1 MRYNLALMGDQ
12 TPWVKDQTMKRVDEV
27 LVSLRRIIRATDIHS
42 KQLSKHSG
50 LTSPQLLILMAI
62 SKLGDVTIG
71 TVAKDVNLSQAT
83 VTTILDRLEKRNL
96 VRRVRS
102 EVDRRRVH
110 AQLTEEGKKVV
121 EDAPS
126 PLQESF
132 VEKFDQLPEWEQT
145 MLLSSVQKLAELMQ
159 ASDIDAS
166 PVLYVGDVTHHLSG
180 SQGR

>member
-1 MRYNLALMGDQ
+1 MRYNLALMGDNSLL
-12 TPWVKDQTMKRVDEV
+12 TKDLTMKRVDEV

-42 KQLSKHSG
+42 KKLSKHSG
-50 LTSPQLLILMAI
+50 LTAPQLLILMAI
-62 SKLGDVTIG
+62 EKLGDVTIG

-96 VRRVRS
+96 VMRVRS

-110 AQLTEEGKKVV
+110 AQLTEEGKRVV
-121 EDAPS
+121 CDAPS

-132 VEKFDQLPEWEQT
+132 VAQFDTLPEWEQT
-145 MLLSSVQKLAELMQ
+145 MILSSLQKLAELMQ

-166 PVLYVGDVTHHLSG
+166 PVLHVGDVTHHYSNT
-180 SQGR
+180 GR

>member
-1 MRYNLALMGDQ
+1 MGDQ

-83 VTTILDRLEKRNL
+83 VTTILDRLEKRDL

-110 AQLTEEGKKVV
+110 AQLTEEGQKVV

-132 VEKFDQLPEWEQT
+132 VEQFDKLPEWEQT

-166 PVLYVGDVTHHLSG
+166 PVLYVGDVTHHYTG